1 MKRFIG
7 KKYKRKRK
15 SKLYIILAI
24 ILIYYLSKYKSNK
37 SILNSNLNYINSNIF
52 KNVGNIVKSTIN
64 NPSFFLDYYDKSY
77 YKETDTNLVYNS
89 NNKPIIYIYNT
100 HQSEEYSNYS
110 VYELSEYLSE
120 KLEKNLIPNYF
131 QRQSIKTYLNNNN
144 YSYSKSY
151 KASKY
156 YMEIA
161 KKKYSSLNYYIDIHR
176 DSVGKSLATT
186 TYNNKTYAKILFV
199 IGLENKNYKDNL
211 KNAEKLNSIIKNK
224 IPNISRGIIKK
235 QGKGVNGVYNQDFS
249 PNVFLIEVGTKDS
262 TKEEVINTINIL
274 KESLLEYIGG
284 Y

>member
-1 MKRFIG
+1 
-7 KKYKRKRK
+7 
-15 SKLYIILAI
+15 
-24 ILIYYLSKYKSNK
+24 
-37 SILNSNLNYINSNIF
+37 
-52 KNVGNIVKSTIN
+52 
-64 NPSFFLDYYDKSY
+64 
-77 YKETDTNLVYNS
+77 
-89 NNKPIIYIYNT
+89 
-100 HQSEEYSNYS
+100 
-110 VYELSEYLSE
+110 
-120 KLEKNLIPNYF
+120 
-131 QRQSIKTYLNNNN
+131 
-144 YSYSKSY
+144 
-151 KASKY
+151 
-156 YMEIA
+156 MEIA

>member
-37 SILNSNLNYINSNIF
+37 SILNSNLNYINSN
-52 KNVGNIVKSTIN
+52 
-64 NPSFFLDYYDKSY
+64 
-77 YKETDTNLVYNS
+77 
-89 NNKPIIYIYNT
+89 NKPIIYIYNT

-120 KLEKNLIPNYF
+120 EFEKNLIPNYF